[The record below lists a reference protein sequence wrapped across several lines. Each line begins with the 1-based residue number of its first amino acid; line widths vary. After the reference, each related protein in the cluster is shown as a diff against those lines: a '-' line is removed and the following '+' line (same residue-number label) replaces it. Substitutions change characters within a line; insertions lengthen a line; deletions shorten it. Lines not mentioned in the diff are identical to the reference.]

1 MVNPCSG
8 FTPLAVGVGIQSARK
23 LLVMSG
29 QKRFPDLWP
38 CWRRQVAACRRDLLV
53 VVDPDLKTVDETL
66 DVMDLRS
73 MVACASISLCGL
85 EPSHLGTQ
93 VPHPMILRQSAS
105 GNAKEA
111 GANCTGQ
118 GDSNYRRFH
127 LVFPY
132 TKARTMFENAVTIP
146 SELKEILVAVPKT
159 LSGAIR
165 FKGTR
170 VPVHALIDT
179 LDAGQGIEGFLD
191 SWPNV
196 PRGQAEAVIH
206 WEQNVSCQPL
216 GLDLV
221 AGCG

>member
-1 MVNPCSG
+1 MP
-8 FTPLAVGVGIQSARK
+8 K
-23 LLVMSG
+23 
-29 QKRFPDLWP
+29 
-38 CWRRQVAACRRDLLV
+38 RQVQIAQVKAIRITDDFILYFLIRRR
-53 VVDPDLKTVDETL
+53 EL
-66 DVMDLRS
+66 DD
-73 MVACASISLCGL
+73 
-85 EPSHLGTQ
+85 
-93 VPHPMILRQSAS
+93 
-105 GNAKEA
+105 A
-111 GANCTGQ
+111 G
-118 GDSNYRRFH
+118 
-127 LVFPY
+127 P
-132 TKARTMFENAVTIP
+132 TMFENAVTIP